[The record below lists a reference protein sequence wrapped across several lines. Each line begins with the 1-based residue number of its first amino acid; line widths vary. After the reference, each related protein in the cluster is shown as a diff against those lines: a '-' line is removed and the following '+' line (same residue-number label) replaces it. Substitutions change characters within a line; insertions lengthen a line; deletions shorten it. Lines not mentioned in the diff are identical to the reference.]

1 MATAPAHVLKP
12 STARVVTI
20 DSFIPVPRGSQA
32 AAPPLLNWPAKDPN
46 DVLDY
51 QVEYA
56 PAVIGN
62 DADGIATLDVTV
74 SPNAPGDL
82 LVTRTTVDGTRA
94 VLWMSAGQSGV
105 VYVVTLAMTTM
116 NGRVVQRS
124 VLLPVVSL
132 SSITVSPLALL
143 TSDGVMITDHNGN
156 PLLSV

>member
-12 STARVVTI
+12 STARLVTI

-32 AAPPLLNWPAKDPN
+32 VAPPLLNWPAKDPN

-51 QVEYA
+51 QIEYA

-74 SPNAPGDL
+74 SPNAPGAL
-82 LVTRTTVDGTRA
+82 LVSRTTVDGTCA
-94 VLWMSAGQSGV
+94 VLWMSGGQAGT
-105 VYVVTLAMTTM
+105 VYVITLTMTTV

-124 VLLPVVSL
+124 VLLPVISL
-132 SSITVSPLALL
+132 SSVTVTPLALG
-143 TSDGVMITDHNGN
+143 TSDGTMITDSSGK